1 MSIDAS
7 SSVLHSFSS
16 SPSDR
21 PPRSAQLLLVDG
33 RLSPAYLLP
42 ELALPR
48 FAPDATRSGPRRALA
63 ALYAWVLRPSLHL
76 LLRALL
82 TLPPLR
88 AAAGCVY
95 GVLVCNVQPRSR
107 GRLVRAGGGA
117 DAAKTA
123 PLRADCRF
131 LSDADGHDM
140 RVLFHA
146 MAAAR
151 RLLHGQAHEHGQR
164 QAGGAVPACVEVL
177 PGPLFGHTRT
187 FEWFCAYARLYTT
200 TYFHACGTCAMGAV
214 LDDELRV
221 RGVRGLRVCDAS
233 AFPRIPTAPISAACM
248 ALGEGLGR
256 ILADQGKAAV
266 GKE

>member
-1 MSIDAS
+1 
-7 SSVLHSFSS
+7 
-16 SPSDR
+16 
-21 PPRSAQLLLVDG
+21 VDG

-48 FAPDATRSGPRRALA
+48 FAPDATHSGPRRVLA
-63 ALYAWVLRPSLHL
+63 ALYAWVLRPALHL

-107 GRLVRAGGGA
+107 GRLVRAAAGA
-117 DAAKTA
+117 GAKAA

-131 LSDADGHDM
+131 LGDADGHDM
-140 RVLFHA
+140 RVLFNA

-151 RLLHGQAHEHGQR
+151 RLLHGQVHGQDKGQGR
-164 QAGGAVPACVEVL
+164 RGGGRGAPPPCVEVL
-177 PGPLFGHTRT
+177 PGPLFCHTRT
-187 FEWFCAYARLYTT
+187 FAWFRCYARLYTT
-200 TYFHACGTCAMGAV
+200 TYFHACGTCAMGPV
-214 LDDELRV
+214 LDDQLRV

-233 AFPRIPTAPISAACM
+233 AFPHIPTAPISAACM

-256 ILADQGKAAV
+256 ILTGQQQG
-266 GKE
+266 